1 MTSVQTA
8 TVTDVMTDLM
18 TVTQTQTYVQPT
30 TVVSTWVSTETIDN
44 VWPKIIGY
52 MELLADDWTRP
63 KPSCTPSRR
72 PRFGI
77 RH

>member
-1 MTSVQTA
+1 MTATVTDVMTSVQTA

-44 VWPKIIGY
+44 VWPKIIENI
-52 MELLADDWTRP
+52 ELLADD
-63 KPSCTPSRR
+63 
-72 PRFGI
+72 
-77 RH
+77 